1 MNGRSRLDRYQN
13 LRSGLSNDSMQNKD
27 MDKTLDSNYSNQA
40 NNDYLRFNG
49 GRTTTDYRNTKNDYD
64 AILKEHEDFLKSLDM
79 DFANNSFSND
89 NYQTN
94 NSRYN
99 QNGYSQTNP
108 QYPNNNGSFDGYNYQ
123 NNGYNP
129 NPYYTNPYQQPN
141 NQMNNGPYVNNNQ
154 FGYNPNGYQMQ
165 NNGYNMNY
173 GPNNQTPYQ
182 NGFNQ
187 PYNNYNNLYNNQPNP
202 NVQFNQSSIVAPL
215 DNNKQFDNSSFKQD
229 NSAETERQHEEV
241 KQEIIV
247 DEQPV
252 ENVVETQVEQIVE
265 TETKPQAQ
273 DINKQDKSTETERQ
287 QEEVK
292 QEIIEE
298 KQPIENVVET
308 QTEQIV
314 ETEAKSQ
321 SQDIDK
327 QDNSTETERQHEEV
341 KQEITVDEQPVENVV
356 ETQIE
361 QTVETE
367 TKSQSQ
373 DVDNQEKSKVEEVV
387 SKPVFQMPKMKTR
400 PVESSIVTEK
410 PILPSLKPN
419 STKSTEIPSISIVYG
434 PSYGENFN
442 PYKATTLVK
451 MEETK
456 PDLNQ
461 QDNVV
466 VIADP
471 KTNIETTDI
480 VENVDDLQT
489 EDLNVLQP
497 VKEETDVLT
506 ESNNTLE
513 ELDMPV
519 ENLDSYND
527 ISTETIEDNS
537 LETSVNDE
545 VIDVIDEPIDSNV
558 IDLDQLSM
566 QDNSFMLPPEEE
578 QHFEETFV
586 EQPVIS
592 QEEVSDL
599 SDNCELKD
607 DVDQQEET
615 TSINNSENQ
624 IELKQEF
631 QIIEE
636 PSFELV
642 EDETF
647 DTVTENEITDVGD
660 VIDET
665 IIEAIDDTV
674 SENELTNVDDDI
686 DETSIEVIDDTV
698 TENELT
704 DVGNDIN
711 ETSIEVI
718 DDTVTEN
725 EITNVGNDID
735 ETSIEVIDDTVTEN
749 ELTDVDD
756 DIDEITNEAIDD
768 TVTENEITNVGNDID
783 ETFIEEIDDSV
794 TSDDQLIVEQQESL
808 QQTES
813 DKIDDKLPNDEI
825 VSEPL
830 SVNEDVDHNKEDDDI
845 QSQISEIEKLVGEDT
860 ASIDYDNIFA
870 YIDNALDAVKAD
882 YDKKIEKIEAVQ
894 DEKLNADQI
903 SDILSSWN
911 LDNYQEEIRS
921 QIEKTVESVEENYRP
936 KNSVDSALYYA
947 NPADVEELNQKLEK
961 EKLLRQQ
968 VLEQTKQ
975 INLQVKEYEN
985 ELDSVNDNMSRTN
998 KILNFVLTLLI
1009 MTLFV
1014 ILFVIGFWFAQER
1027 GLL

>member
-89 NYQTN
+89 NYQNN

-99 QNGYSQTNP
+99 PNGYSQTNP

-202 NVQFNQSSIVAPL
+202 NVQFNQSSVVAPL

-241 KQEIIV
+241 KQEIV
-247 DEQPV
+247 EEKQPI
-252 ENVVETQVEQIVE
+252 ENVVETQAEQIVE

-273 DINKQDKSTETERQ
+273 DIDKQDKSTETERQ

-292 QEIIEE
+292 QEITFDE
-298 KQPIENVVET
+298 QPVENVVET

-314 ETEAKSQ
+314 ETETKSQ

-341 KQEITVDEQPVENVV
+341 KQEIIEEKQPVENVV
-356 ETQIE
+356 ETQTE
-361 QTVETE
+361 QIVETE

-451 MEETK
+451 KEETK

-466 VIADP
+466 VIAEP

-513 ELDMPV
+513 VLDIPV
-519 ENLDSYND
+519 ENLDSYSDN
-527 ISTETIEDNS
+527 STETIEDNS

-566 QDNSFMLPPEEE
+566 QDNSFMLPPEE
-578 QHFEETFV
+578 QNIEETFI

-592 QEEVSDL
+592 QEKEVSDL

-631 QIIEE
+631 QIVEE

-660 VIDET
+660 VIDEIT
-665 IIEAIDDTV
+665 NEAID
-674 SENELTNVDDDI
+674 N
-686 DETSIEVIDDTV
+686 TV
-698 TENELT
+698 TENEL
-704 DVGNDIN
+704 I
-711 ETSIEVI
+711 
-718 DDTVTEN
+718 
-725 EITNVGNDID
+725 NVGNDID

-749 ELTDVDD
+749 ELTD
-756 DIDEITNEAIDD
+756 
-768 TVTENEITNVGNDID
+768 VGNDID

-794 TSDDQLIVEQQESL
+794 TSDDQLIVEQQ
-808 QQTES
+808 TDS
-813 DKIDDKLPNDEI
+813 DKIDDKQLNDEI

>member
-89 NYQTN
+89 NYQNN

-99 QNGYSQTNP
+99 QNGYSPTNP

-202 NVQFNQSSIVAPL
+202 NVQFNQSSVVAPL

-229 NSAETERQHEEV
+229 NLAETERQHEEV

-247 DEQPV
+247 DKQPV
-252 ENVVETQVEQIVE
+252 ENVVETQTEQSVE
-265 TETKPQAQ
+265 TETKLQAQ
-273 DINKQDKSTETERQ
+273 DIDKQDNSTETEKQ
-287 QEEVK
+287 PEEVK

-341 KQEITVDEQPVENVV
+341 KQEITFDKQPVENVV

-361 QTVETE
+361 QIVETE
-367 TKSQSQ
+367 TKLQSQ

-400 PVESSIVTEK
+400 PAESSIVTEK

-466 VIADP
+466 VIAEP

-513 ELDMPV
+513 VLDIPV

-527 ISTETIEDNS
+527 NSTETIEDNS

-578 QHFEETFV
+578 QHFEETFN

-592 QEEVSDL
+592 QEEVVSDL

-607 DVDQQEET
+607 DVAQQEEAT
-615 TSINNSENQ
+615 GIKNSDNQ

-631 QIIEE
+631 QIAEE

-647 DTVTENEITDVGD
+647 DTVVENEITDVGD
-660 VIDET
+660 DIDET
-665 IIEAIDDTV
+665 IIEAIDDTAV
-674 SENELTNVDDDI
+674 ENKI
-686 DETSIEVIDDTV
+686 
-698 TENELT
+698 T
-704 DVGNDIN
+704 D
-711 ETSIEVI
+711 
-718 DDTVTEN
+718 
-725 EITNVGNDID
+725 VGNDID

-968 VLEQTKQ
+968 FLEQTKQ

>member
-1 MNGRSRLDRYQN
+1 
-13 LRSGLSNDSMQNKD
+13 
-27 MDKTLDSNYSNQA
+27 
-40 NNDYLRFNG
+40 
-49 GRTTTDYRNTKNDYD
+49 
-64 AILKEHEDFLKSLDM
+64 
-79 DFANNSFSND
+79 
-89 NYQTN
+89 
-94 NSRYN
+94 
-99 QNGYSQTNP
+99 
-108 QYPNNNGSFDGYNYQ
+108 
-123 NNGYNP
+123 
-129 NPYYTNPYQQPN
+129 
-141 NQMNNGPYVNNNQ
+141 
-154 FGYNPNGYQMQ
+154 
-165 NNGYNMNY
+165 
-173 GPNNQTPYQ
+173 
-182 NGFNQ
+182 
-187 PYNNYNNLYNNQPNP
+187 
-202 NVQFNQSSIVAPL
+202 
-215 DNNKQFDNSSFKQD
+215 
-229 NSAETERQHEEV
+229 
-241 KQEIIV
+241 
-247 DEQPV
+247 
-252 ENVVETQVEQIVE
+252 
-265 TETKPQAQ
+265 
-273 DINKQDKSTETERQ
+273 
-287 QEEVK
+287 
-292 QEIIEE
+292 
-298 KQPIENVVET
+298 
-308 QTEQIV
+308 
-314 ETEAKSQ
+314 
-321 SQDIDK
+321 
-327 QDNSTETERQHEEV
+327 
-341 KQEITVDEQPVENVV
+341 
-356 ETQIE
+356 
-361 QTVETE
+361 
-367 TKSQSQ
+367 
-373 DVDNQEKSKVEEVV
+373 
-387 SKPVFQMPKMKTR
+387 MPKMKTR

-419 STKSTEIPSISIVYG
+419 PTKSTEIPSISIVYG

-451 MEETK
+451 KEETK

-466 VIADP
+466 VIAEP

-497 VKEETDVLT
+497 VKEENDVLT

-513 ELDMPV
+513 VLDIPV

-527 ISTETIEDNS
+527 NSTETIEDNS

-545 VIDVIDEPIDSNV
+545 VVDVIDEPIDSNV

-566 QDNSFMLPPEEE
+566 QDNSFMLPPEE
-578 QHFEETFV
+578 QNIEETFI

-592 QEEVSDL
+592 QEKEVSDL

-631 QIIEE
+631 QIVEE

-647 DTVTENEITDVGD
+647 DTVAENEITDVCD
-660 VIDET
+660 V
-665 IIEAIDDTV
+665 
-674 SENELTNVDDDI
+674 
-686 DETSIEVIDDTV
+686 
-698 TENELT
+698 
-704 DVGNDIN
+704 
-711 ETSIEVI
+711 
-718 DDTVTEN
+718 
-725 EITNVGNDID
+725 
-735 ETSIEVIDDTVTEN
+735 
-749 ELTDVDD
+749 
-756 DIDEITNEAIDD
+756 IDEITNEAIDN
-768 TVTENEITNVGNDID
+768 TVTENELTDVGNDID
-783 ETFIEEIDDSV
+783 ETFIEEIDDSA
-794 TSDDQLIVEQQESL
+794 TSNDQLIVEQQESL

-813 DKIDDKLPNDEI
+813 DKIDDKQSNDEI

-947 NPADVEELNQKLEK
+947 NPADVEELNQKIEK

>member
-89 NYQTN
+89 NYQNN

-99 QNGYSQTNP
+99 QNGYSPTNP

-229 NSAETERQHEEV
+229 NLAETERQHEEV

-247 DEQPV
+247 DKQPV

-292 QEIIEE
+292 QEIIVDKQPVENVVETQVEQIVETEAKPQAQDIDNQEKLTETERQQEEVKQEIIEE

-308 QTEQIV
+308 QVEQIV

-341 KQEITVDEQPVENVV
+341 KQEITFDKQPVENVV

-361 QTVETE
+361 QIVETE
-367 TKSQSQ
+367 TKLQSQ

-400 PVESSIVTEK
+400 PAESSIVTEK

-451 MEETK
+451 KEETK

-466 VIADP
+466 VIAEP

-497 VKEETDVLT
+497 VKEENDVLT

-513 ELDMPV
+513 VLDIPV

-527 ISTETIEDNS
+527 NSTETIEDNS

-545 VIDVIDEPIDSNV
+545 VVDVIDEPIDSNV

-566 QDNSFMLPPEEE
+566 QDNSFMLPPEE
-578 QHFEETFV
+578 QNIEETFI

-592 QEEVSDL
+592 QEKEVSDL

-631 QIIEE
+631 QIVEE

-647 DTVTENEITDVGD
+647 DTVAENEITDVCD
-660 VIDET
+660 V
-665 IIEAIDDTV
+665 
-674 SENELTNVDDDI
+674 
-686 DETSIEVIDDTV
+686 
-698 TENELT
+698 
-704 DVGNDIN
+704 
-711 ETSIEVI
+711 
-718 DDTVTEN
+718 
-725 EITNVGNDID
+725 
-735 ETSIEVIDDTVTEN
+735 
-749 ELTDVDD
+749 
-756 DIDEITNEAIDD
+756 IDEITNEAIDN
-768 TVTENEITNVGNDID
+768 TVTENELTDVGNDID
-783 ETFIEEIDDSV
+783 ETFIEEIDDSA
-794 TSDDQLIVEQQESL
+794 TSNDQLIVEQQESL

-813 DKIDDKLPNDEI
+813 DKIDDKQSNDEI

-947 NPADVEELNQKLEK
+947 NPADVEELNQKIEK

>member
-89 NYQTN
+89 NYQNN

-99 QNGYSQTNP
+99 PNGYSPTNP

-241 KQEIIV
+241 KQEII
-247 DEQPV
+247 
-252 ENVVETQVEQIVE
+252 
-265 TETKPQAQ
+265 
-273 DINKQDKSTETERQ
+273 
-287 QEEVK
+287 
-292 QEIIEE
+292 EE

-308 QTEQIV
+308 QAEQI
-314 ETEAKSQ
+314 
-321 SQDIDK
+321 
-327 QDNSTETERQHEEV
+327 
-341 KQEITVDEQPVENVV
+341 
-356 ETQIE
+356 
-361 QTVETE
+361 VETE

-466 VIADP
+466 VIAEP

-566 QDNSFMLPPEEE
+566 QDNSFMLPPEE
-578 QHFEETFV
+578 QNFEETFI

-592 QEEVSDL
+592 QEEEVSDL

-615 TSINNSENQ
+615 TSINNSDNQ

-631 QIIEE
+631 QIVEE

-647 DTVTENEITDVGD
+647 
-660 VIDET
+660 
-665 IIEAIDDTV
+665 
-674 SENELTNVDDDI
+674 
-686 DETSIEVIDDTV
+686 
-698 TENELT
+698 
-704 DVGNDIN
+704 
-711 ETSIEVI
+711 
-718 DDTVTEN
+718 DTVTEN

-749 ELTDVDD
+749 ELTDV
-756 DIDEITNEAIDD
+756 
-768 TVTENEITNVGNDID
+768 GNDID

-794 TSDDQLIVEQQESL
+794 TSDDQLIVEH
-808 QQTES
+808 QTES
-813 DKIDDKLPNDEI
+813 DKIDDKQSNDEI

>member
-89 NYQTN
+89 NYQNN

-99 QNGYSQTNP
+99 QNGYSPTNP

-229 NSAETERQHEEV
+229 NLAETERQHEEV

-247 DEQPV
+247 DKQPV

-292 QEIIEE
+292 QEIIVDKQPVENVVETQVEQIVETEAKPQAQDIDNQEKLTETERQQEEVKQEIIEE

-308 QTEQIV
+308 QVEQIV

-341 KQEITVDEQPVENVV
+341 KQEITFDKQPVENVV

-361 QTVETE
+361 QIVETE
-367 TKSQSQ
+367 TKLQSQ

-419 STKSTEIPSISIVYG
+419 PTKSTEIPSISIVYG

-451 MEETK
+451 KEETK

-466 VIADP
+466 VIAEP

-497 VKEETDVLT
+497 VKEENDVLT

-513 ELDMPV
+513 VLDIPV

-527 ISTETIEDNS
+527 NSTETIEDNS

-545 VIDVIDEPIDSNV
+545 VVDVIDEPIDSNV

-566 QDNSFMLPPEEE
+566 QDNSFMLPPEE
-578 QHFEETFV
+578 QNIEETFI

-592 QEEVSDL
+592 QEKEVSDL

-631 QIIEE
+631 QIVEE

-647 DTVTENEITDVGD
+647 DTVAENEITDVCD
-660 VIDET
+660 V
-665 IIEAIDDTV
+665 
-674 SENELTNVDDDI
+674 
-686 DETSIEVIDDTV
+686 
-698 TENELT
+698 
-704 DVGNDIN
+704 
-711 ETSIEVI
+711 
-718 DDTVTEN
+718 
-725 EITNVGNDID
+725 
-735 ETSIEVIDDTVTEN
+735 
-749 ELTDVDD
+749 
-756 DIDEITNEAIDD
+756 IDEITNEAIDN
-768 TVTENEITNVGNDID
+768 TVTENELTDVGNDID
-783 ETFIEEIDDSV
+783 ETFIEEIDDSA
-794 TSDDQLIVEQQESL
+794 TSNDQLIVEQQESL

-813 DKIDDKLPNDEI
+813 DKIDDKQSNDEI

>member
-1 MNGRSRLDRYQN
+1 
-13 LRSGLSNDSMQNKD
+13 
-27 MDKTLDSNYSNQA
+27 
-40 NNDYLRFNG
+40 
-49 GRTTTDYRNTKNDYD
+49 
-64 AILKEHEDFLKSLDM
+64 
-79 DFANNSFSND
+79 
-89 NYQTN
+89 
-94 NSRYN
+94 
-99 QNGYSQTNP
+99 
-108 QYPNNNGSFDGYNYQ
+108 
-123 NNGYNP
+123 
-129 NPYYTNPYQQPN
+129 
-141 NQMNNGPYVNNNQ
+141 
-154 FGYNPNGYQMQ
+154 
-165 NNGYNMNY
+165 
-173 GPNNQTPYQ
+173 
-182 NGFNQ
+182 
-187 PYNNYNNLYNNQPNP
+187 
-202 NVQFNQSSIVAPL
+202 
-215 DNNKQFDNSSFKQD
+215 
-229 NSAETERQHEEV
+229 
-241 KQEIIV
+241 
-247 DEQPV
+247 
-252 ENVVETQVEQIVE
+252 
-265 TETKPQAQ
+265 
-273 DINKQDKSTETERQ
+273 
-287 QEEVK
+287 
-292 QEIIEE
+292 
-298 KQPIENVVET
+298 
-308 QTEQIV
+308 
-314 ETEAKSQ
+314 
-321 SQDIDK
+321 
-327 QDNSTETERQHEEV
+327 
-341 KQEITVDEQPVENVV
+341 
-356 ETQIE
+356 
-361 QTVETE
+361 
-367 TKSQSQ
+367 
-373 DVDNQEKSKVEEVV
+373 
-387 SKPVFQMPKMKTR
+387 MPKMKTR

-419 STKSTEIPSISIVYG
+419 PTKSTEIPSISIVYG

-466 VIADP
+466 VIAEP

-480 VENVDDLQT
+480 VENVDDLPT

-513 ELDMPV
+513 VLDVPV

-578 QHFEETFV
+578 QHFEETFN

-592 QEEVSDL
+592 QEEVVSDL

-607 DVDQQEET
+607 DVAQQEEAT
-615 TSINNSENQ
+615 GIKNSDNQ

-631 QIIEE
+631 QIAEE

-647 DTVTENEITDVGD
+647 DTVVENEITD
-660 VIDET
+660 
-665 IIEAIDDTV
+665 
-674 SENELTNVDDDI
+674 VDDDI

-947 NPADVEELNQKLEK
+947 NPADVEELNQKIEK

-975 INLQVKEYEN
+975 TMIRKSKKLKQCRMKN
-985 ELDSVNDNMSRTN
+985 
-998 KILNFVLTLLI
+998 
-1009 MTLFV
+1009 
-1014 ILFVIGFWFAQER
+1014 
-1027 GLL
+1027 

>member
-89 NYQTN
+89 NYQNN

-99 QNGYSQTNP
+99 QNGYSPTNP

-202 NVQFNQSSIVAPL
+202 NVQFNQSSVVAPL

-229 NSAETERQHEEV
+229 NLAETERQHEEV

-247 DEQPV
+247 DKQPV

-265 TETKPQAQ
+265 TEAKPQAQ
-273 DINKQDKSTETERQ
+273 DIDNQEKLTETERQ

-341 KQEITVDEQPVENVV
+341 KQEITFDKQPVENVV

-361 QTVETE
+361 QIVETE
-367 TKSQSQ
+367 TKLQSQ

-400 PVESSIVTEK
+400 PAESSIVTEK

-419 STKSTEIPSISIVYG
+419 PTKSTEIPSISIVYG

-451 MEETK
+451 KEETK

-466 VIADP
+466 VIAEP

-497 VKEETDVLT
+497 VKEENDVLT

-513 ELDMPV
+513 VLDIPV

-527 ISTETIEDNS
+527 NSTETIEDNS

-545 VIDVIDEPIDSNV
+545 VVDVIDEPIDSNV

-566 QDNSFMLPPEEE
+566 QDNSFMLPPEE
-578 QHFEETFV
+578 QNIEETFI

-592 QEEVSDL
+592 QEKEVSDL

-631 QIIEE
+631 QIVEE

-647 DTVTENEITDVGD
+647 DTVAENEITDVCD
-660 VIDET
+660 V
-665 IIEAIDDTV
+665 
-674 SENELTNVDDDI
+674 
-686 DETSIEVIDDTV
+686 
-698 TENELT
+698 
-704 DVGNDIN
+704 
-711 ETSIEVI
+711 
-718 DDTVTEN
+718 
-725 EITNVGNDID
+725 
-735 ETSIEVIDDTVTEN
+735 
-749 ELTDVDD
+749 
-756 DIDEITNEAIDD
+756 IDEITNEAIDN
-768 TVTENEITNVGNDID
+768 TVTENELTDVGNDID
-783 ETFIEEIDDSV
+783 ETFIEEIDDSA
-794 TSDDQLIVEQQESL
+794 TSNDQLIVEQQESL

-813 DKIDDKLPNDEI
+813 DKIDDKQSNDEI

-830 SVNEDVDHNKEDDDI
+830 SVNEDVDHKQEDDDI

-947 NPADVEELNQKLEK
+947 NPADVEELNQKIEK

>member
-27 MDKTLDSNYSNQA
+27 MDKTLDSNYNNQA

-49 GRTTTDYRNTKNDYD
+49 GRTAADYRNTKNDYD

-89 NYQTN
+89 NYQNN

-99 QNGYSQTNP
+99 QNGYSPTNP

-202 NVQFNQSSIVAPL
+202 NVQFNQSSVVAPL

-229 NSAETERQHEEV
+229 NLAETERQHEEV

-247 DEQPV
+247 DKQPV
-252 ENVVETQVEQIVE
+252 ENVVETQV
-265 TETKPQAQ
+265 
-273 DINKQDKSTETERQ
+273 
-287 QEEVK
+287 
-292 QEIIEE
+292 
-298 KQPIENVVET
+298 
-308 QTEQIV
+308 EQIV

-341 KQEITVDEQPVENVV
+341 KQEITFDKQPVENVV

-361 QTVETE
+361 QIVETE
-367 TKSQSQ
+367 TKLQSQ

-419 STKSTEIPSISIVYG
+419 PTKSTEIPSISIVYG

-451 MEETK
+451 KEETK

-466 VIADP
+466 VIAEP

-497 VKEETDVLT
+497 VKEENDVLT

-513 ELDMPV
+513 VLDIPV

-527 ISTETIEDNS
+527 NSTETIEDNS

-545 VIDVIDEPIDSNV
+545 VVDVIDEPIDSNV

-566 QDNSFMLPPEEE
+566 QDNSFMLPPEE
-578 QHFEETFV
+578 QNIEETFI

-592 QEEVSDL
+592 QEKEVSDL

-631 QIIEE
+631 QIVEE

-647 DTVTENEITDVGD
+647 DTVAENEITDVCD
-660 VIDET
+660 VIDEIT
-665 IIEAIDDTV
+665 NEAID
-674 SENELTNVDDDI
+674 N
-686 DETSIEVIDDTV
+686 TV

-704 DVGNDIN
+704 DVDDDIG
-711 ETSIEVI
+711 ETSIEAI
-718 DDTVTEN
+718 DNTVTEN

-749 ELTDVDD
+749 ELTDV
-756 DIDEITNEAIDD
+756 
-768 TVTENEITNVGNDID
+768 GNDID
-783 ETFIEEIDDSV
+783 ETFIEEIDDSA
-794 TSDDQLIVEQQESL
+794 TSNDQLIVEQQESL

-813 DKIDDKLPNDEI
+813 DKIDDKQSNDEI

-947 NPADVEELNQKLEK
+947 NPADVEELNQKIEK

-1014 ILFVIGFWFAQER
+1014 ILFVIGFWFAQEI

>member
-1 MNGRSRLDRYQN
+1 
-13 LRSGLSNDSMQNKD
+13 
-27 MDKTLDSNYSNQA
+27 
-40 NNDYLRFNG
+40 
-49 GRTTTDYRNTKNDYD
+49 
-64 AILKEHEDFLKSLDM
+64 
-79 DFANNSFSND
+79 
-89 NYQTN
+89 
-94 NSRYN
+94 
-99 QNGYSQTNP
+99 
-108 QYPNNNGSFDGYNYQ
+108 
-123 NNGYNP
+123 
-129 NPYYTNPYQQPN
+129 
-141 NQMNNGPYVNNNQ
+141 
-154 FGYNPNGYQMQ
+154 
-165 NNGYNMNY
+165 
-173 GPNNQTPYQ
+173 
-182 NGFNQ
+182 
-187 PYNNYNNLYNNQPNP
+187 
-202 NVQFNQSSIVAPL
+202 
-215 DNNKQFDNSSFKQD
+215 
-229 NSAETERQHEEV
+229 
-241 KQEIIV
+241 
-247 DEQPV
+247 
-252 ENVVETQVEQIVE
+252 
-265 TETKPQAQ
+265 
-273 DINKQDKSTETERQ
+273 
-287 QEEVK
+287 
-292 QEIIEE
+292 
-298 KQPIENVVET
+298 
-308 QTEQIV
+308 
-314 ETEAKSQ
+314 
-321 SQDIDK
+321 
-327 QDNSTETERQHEEV
+327 
-341 KQEITVDEQPVENVV
+341 
-356 ETQIE
+356 
-361 QTVETE
+361 
-367 TKSQSQ
+367 
-373 DVDNQEKSKVEEVV
+373 
-387 SKPVFQMPKMKTR
+387 MPKMKTR
-400 PVESSIVTEK
+400 PAESSIVTEK

-419 STKSTEIPSISIVYG
+419 PTKSTEIPSISIVYG

-451 MEETK
+451 KEETK

-466 VIADP
+466 VIAEP

-480 VENVDDLQT
+480 VENVDDLPT

-513 ELDMPV
+513 VLDIPV

-527 ISTETIEDNS
+527 NSTETIEDNS

-545 VIDVIDEPIDSNV
+545 VVDVIDEPIDSNV

-566 QDNSFMLPPEEE
+566 QDNSFMLPPEE
-578 QHFEETFV
+578 QNIEETFI

-592 QEEVSDL
+592 QEKEVSDL

-631 QIIEE
+631 QIVEE

-647 DTVTENEITDVGD
+647 DTVAENEITDVCD
-660 VIDET
+660 VIDEIT
-665 IIEAIDDTV
+665 NEAID
-674 SENELTNVDDDI
+674 N
-686 DETSIEVIDDTV
+686 TV

-704 DVGNDIN
+704 DVDDDIG
-711 ETSIEVI
+711 ETSIEAI
-718 DDTVTEN
+718 DNTVTEN

-749 ELTDVDD
+749 ELTDV
-756 DIDEITNEAIDD
+756 
-768 TVTENEITNVGNDID
+768 GNDID
-783 ETFIEEIDDSV
+783 ETFIEEIDDSA
-794 TSDDQLIVEQQESL
+794 TSNDQLIVEQQESL

-813 DKIDDKLPNDEI
+813 DKIDDKQSNDEI

-947 NPADVEELNQKLEK
+947 NPADVEELNQKIEK

>member
-89 NYQTN
+89 NYQNN

-99 QNGYSQTNP
+99 QNGYSPTNP

-202 NVQFNQSSIVAPL
+202 NVQFNQSSVVAPL

-241 KQEIIV
+241 KQEIV
-247 DEQPV
+247 
-252 ENVVETQVEQIVE
+252 
-265 TETKPQAQ
+265 
-273 DINKQDKSTETERQ
+273 
-287 QEEVK
+287 
-292 QEIIEE
+292 EE

-308 QTEQIV
+308 QAEQIV
-314 ETEAKSQ
+314 ETETKPQA
-321 SQDIDK
+321 QDIDK

-341 KQEITVDEQPVENVV
+341 KQEIIEEKQPVENVV
-356 ETQIE
+356 ETQTE
-361 QTVETE
+361 QIAETE

-451 MEETK
+451 KEETK

-466 VIADP
+466 VIAEP
-471 KTNIETTDI
+471 KTNIETTDN

-513 ELDMPV
+513 VLDIPV

-527 ISTETIEDNS
+527 NSTETIEDNS

-566 QDNSFMLPPEEE
+566 QDNSFMLPPEE
-578 QHFEETFV
+578 QNIEETFI

-592 QEEVSDL
+592 QEKEVSDL

-631 QIIEE
+631 QIVEE

-704 DVGNDIN
+704 DVGNDI
-711 ETSIEVI
+711 
-718 DDTVTEN
+718 
-725 EITNVGNDID
+725 
-735 ETSIEVIDDTVTEN
+735 
-749 ELTDVDD
+749 
-756 DIDEITNEAIDD
+756 
-768 TVTENEITNVGNDID
+768 D

-813 DKIDDKLPNDEI
+813 DKIDDKQINDEI

>member
-89 NYQTN
+89 NYQNN

-99 QNGYSQTNP
+99 QNGYNQTNP

-202 NVQFNQSSIVAPL
+202 NVQFNQSSVVAPL

-247 DEQPV
+247 DKQPV
-252 ENVVETQVEQIVE
+252 EKVVETQVEQIVE
-265 TETKPQAQ
+265 TETKSQAQ
-273 DINKQDKSTETERQ
+273 DINKQD
-287 QEEVK
+287 
-292 QEIIEE
+292 
-298 KQPIENVVET
+298 
-308 QTEQIV
+308 
-314 ETEAKSQ
+314 
-321 SQDIDK
+321 
-327 QDNSTETERQHEEV
+327 NSTETEKQHEEV
-341 KQEITVDEQPVENVV
+341 KQEVIEDKQPVENVV
-356 ETQIE
+356 ETQAE
-361 QTVETE
+361 QIVETE
-367 TKSQSQ
+367 TKLQSQ

-387 SKPVFQMPKMKTR
+387 NKPVFQMPKMKTR

-451 MEETK
+451 KEETK

-466 VIADP
+466 VIAEP

-513 ELDMPV
+513 VLDLPV

-527 ISTETIEDNS
+527 NSTETIEDNS

-545 VIDVIDEPIDSNV
+545 VSDVIDEPIDSNV

-566 QDNSFMLPPEEE
+566 QDNSFMLPPEE

-592 QEEVSDL
+592 QEKEVSDL

-631 QIIEE
+631 QIVEE

-647 DTVTENEITDVGD
+647 DTVAENEITDVGD

-665 IIEAIDDTV
+665 SNEAIDNTIT
-674 SENELTNVDDDI
+674 ENELTNVDDDI

-698 TENELT
+698 TENEIT
-704 DVGNDIN
+704 DVGDDID
-711 ETSIEVI
+711 ETFVEEV
-718 DDTVTEN
+718 DDTVTES

-749 ELTDVDD
+749 ELTDV
-756 DIDEITNEAIDD
+756 
-768 TVTENEITNVGNDID
+768 GNDID

-794 TSDDQLIVEQQESL
+794 SSDDQLIVEQQESL

-813 DKIDDKLPNDEI
+813 DKIDDKQLNDEI

>member
-89 NYQTN
+89 NYQNN

-99 QNGYSQTNP
+99 QNGYNQTNP

-229 NSAETERQHEEV
+229 NSAENERQHEEV
-241 KQEIIV
+241 KQEITF

-252 ENVVETQVEQIVE
+252 
-265 TETKPQAQ
+265 
-273 DINKQDKSTETERQ
+273 
-287 QEEVK
+287 
-292 QEIIEE
+292 
-298 KQPIENVVET
+298 ENVVET

-314 ETEAKSQ
+314 ETETKSQ

-341 KQEITVDEQPVENVV
+341 KQEIIEEKQPVENVV
-356 ETQIE
+356 ETQTE
-361 QTVETE
+361 QIVETE

-451 MEETK
+451 KEETK

-466 VIADP
+466 VIAEP

-513 ELDMPV
+513 VLDIPV
-519 ENLDSYND
+519 ENLDSYSDN
-527 ISTETIEDNS
+527 STETIEDNS

-566 QDNSFMLPPEEE
+566 QDNSFMLPPEE
-578 QHFEETFV
+578 QNIEETFI

-592 QEEVSDL
+592 QEKEVSDL

-631 QIIEE
+631 QIVEE

-647 DTVTENEITDVGD
+647 DTVTENEITDIGD
-660 VIDET
+660 VIDEIT
-665 IIEAIDDTV
+665 NEA
-674 SENELTNVDDDI
+674 
-686 DETSIEVIDDTV
+686 IDDTV

-704 DVGNDIN
+704 D
-711 ETSIEVI
+711 
-718 DDTVTEN
+718 
-725 EITNVGNDID
+725 VGNDID

-749 ELTDVDD
+749 ELTD
-756 DIDEITNEAIDD
+756 
-768 TVTENEITNVGNDID
+768 VGNDID

-794 TSDDQLIVEQQESL
+794 TSDDQLIVEQQ
-808 QQTES
+808 TDS
-813 DKIDDKLPNDEI
+813 DKIDDKQLNDEI

>member
-27 MDKTLDSNYSNQA
+27 MDKTLDSNYNNQA

-49 GRTTTDYRNTKNDYD
+49 GRTAADYRNTKNDYD

-89 NYQTN
+89 NYQNN

-99 QNGYSQTNP
+99 QNGYSPTNP

-202 NVQFNQSSIVAPL
+202 NVQFNQSSVVAPL

-229 NSAETERQHEEV
+229 NLAETERQHEEV

-247 DEQPV
+247 DKQPV
-252 ENVVETQVEQIVE
+252 ENVVETQV
-265 TETKPQAQ
+265 
-273 DINKQDKSTETERQ
+273 
-287 QEEVK
+287 
-292 QEIIEE
+292 
-298 KQPIENVVET
+298 
-308 QTEQIV
+308 EQIV

-341 KQEITVDEQPVENVV
+341 KQEITFDKQPVENVV

-361 QTVETE
+361 QIVETE
-367 TKSQSQ
+367 TKLQSQ

-419 STKSTEIPSISIVYG
+419 PTKSTEIPSISIVYG

-451 MEETK
+451 KEETK

-466 VIADP
+466 VIAEP

-497 VKEETDVLT
+497 VKEENDVLT

-513 ELDMPV
+513 VLDIPV

-527 ISTETIEDNS
+527 NSTETIEDNS

-545 VIDVIDEPIDSNV
+545 VVDVIDEPIDSNV

-566 QDNSFMLPPEEE
+566 QDNSFMLPPEE
-578 QHFEETFV
+578 QNIEETFI

-592 QEEVSDL
+592 QEKEVSDL

-631 QIIEE
+631 QIVEE

-647 DTVTENEITDVGD
+647 DTVAENEITDVCD
-660 VIDET
+660 VIDEIT
-665 IIEAIDDTV
+665 NEAID
-674 SENELTNVDDDI
+674 N
-686 DETSIEVIDDTV
+686 TV

-704 DVGNDIN
+704 DVDDDIG
-711 ETSIEVI
+711 ETSIEAI
-718 DDTVTEN
+718 DNTVTEN

-749 ELTDVDD
+749 ELTDV
-756 DIDEITNEAIDD
+756 
-768 TVTENEITNVGNDID
+768 GNDID
-783 ETFIEEIDDSV
+783 ETFIEEIDDSA
-794 TSDDQLIVEQQESL
+794 TSNDQLIVEQQESL

-813 DKIDDKLPNDEI
+813 DKIDDKQSNDEI

-947 NPADVEELNQKLEK
+947 NPADVEELNQKIEK

>member
-1 MNGRSRLDRYQN
+1 
-13 LRSGLSNDSMQNKD
+13 
-27 MDKTLDSNYSNQA
+27 
-40 NNDYLRFNG
+40 
-49 GRTTTDYRNTKNDYD
+49 
-64 AILKEHEDFLKSLDM
+64 
-79 DFANNSFSND
+79 
-89 NYQTN
+89 
-94 NSRYN
+94 
-99 QNGYSQTNP
+99 
-108 QYPNNNGSFDGYNYQ
+108 
-123 NNGYNP
+123 
-129 NPYYTNPYQQPN
+129 
-141 NQMNNGPYVNNNQ
+141 
-154 FGYNPNGYQMQ
+154 
-165 NNGYNMNY
+165 
-173 GPNNQTPYQ
+173 
-182 NGFNQ
+182 
-187 PYNNYNNLYNNQPNP
+187 
-202 NVQFNQSSIVAPL
+202 
-215 DNNKQFDNSSFKQD
+215 
-229 NSAETERQHEEV
+229 
-241 KQEIIV
+241 
-247 DEQPV
+247 
-252 ENVVETQVEQIVE
+252 
-265 TETKPQAQ
+265 
-273 DINKQDKSTETERQ
+273 
-287 QEEVK
+287 
-292 QEIIEE
+292 
-298 KQPIENVVET
+298 
-308 QTEQIV
+308 
-314 ETEAKSQ
+314 
-321 SQDIDK
+321 
-327 QDNSTETERQHEEV
+327 
-341 KQEITVDEQPVENVV
+341 
-356 ETQIE
+356 
-361 QTVETE
+361 
-367 TKSQSQ
+367 
-373 DVDNQEKSKVEEVV
+373 
-387 SKPVFQMPKMKTR
+387 MPKMKTR

-419 STKSTEIPSISIVYG
+419 PTKSTEIPSISIVYG

-451 MEETK
+451 KEETK

-466 VIADP
+466 VIAEP

-513 ELDMPV
+513 VLDVPV

-566 QDNSFMLPPEEE
+566 QDNSFMLPPEE
-578 QHFEETFV
+578 QNIEETFI

-592 QEEVSDL
+592 QEKEVSDL

-631 QIIEE
+631 QIVEE

-647 DTVTENEITDVGD
+647 DTVAENEITDVCD
-660 VIDET
+660 VIDEIT
-665 IIEAIDDTV
+665 NEAID
-674 SENELTNVDDDI
+674 N
-686 DETSIEVIDDTV
+686 TV

-704 DVGNDIN
+704 DVDDDIG
-711 ETSIEVI
+711 ETSIEAI
-718 DDTVTEN
+718 DNTVTEN

-813 DKIDDKLPNDEI
+813 DKIDDKQSNDEI

-947 NPADVEELNQKLEK
+947 NPADVEELNQKIEK

>member
-89 NYQTN
+89 NYQNN

-99 QNGYSQTNP
+99 QNGYSPTNP

-202 NVQFNQSSIVAPL
+202 NVQFNQSSVVAPL

-229 NSAETERQHEEV
+229 NLAETERQHEEV

-247 DEQPV
+247 DKQPV
-252 ENVVETQVEQIVE
+252 ENVVETQVEQIAE

-273 DINKQDKSTETERQ
+273 DIDKQVNSTETEKQ
-287 QEEVK
+287 PEEVK

-341 KQEITVDEQPVENVV
+341 KQEITFDKQPVENVV

-361 QTVETE
+361 QIVETE
-367 TKSQSQ
+367 TKLQSQ

-400 PVESSIVTEK
+400 PAESSIVTEK

-419 STKSTEIPSISIVYG
+419 PTKSTEIPSISIVYG

-451 MEETK
+451 KEETK

-466 VIADP
+466 VIAEP

-497 VKEETDVLT
+497 VKEENDVLT

-513 ELDMPV
+513 VLDIPV

-527 ISTETIEDNS
+527 NSTETIEDNS

-545 VIDVIDEPIDSNV
+545 VVDVIDEPIDSNV

-566 QDNSFMLPPEEE
+566 QDNSFMLPPEE
-578 QHFEETFV
+578 QNIEETFI

-592 QEEVSDL
+592 QEKEVSDL

-631 QIIEE
+631 QIVEE

-647 DTVTENEITDVGD
+647 DTVAENEITDVCD
-660 VIDET
+660 V
-665 IIEAIDDTV
+665 
-674 SENELTNVDDDI
+674 
-686 DETSIEVIDDTV
+686 
-698 TENELT
+698 
-704 DVGNDIN
+704 
-711 ETSIEVI
+711 
-718 DDTVTEN
+718 
-725 EITNVGNDID
+725 
-735 ETSIEVIDDTVTEN
+735 
-749 ELTDVDD
+749 
-756 DIDEITNEAIDD
+756 IDEITNEAIDD

>member
-89 NYQTN
+89 NYQNN

-229 NSAETERQHEEV
+229 NSIETERQHEEV

-252 ENVVETQVEQIVE
+252 ENVVETQVEQI
-265 TETKPQAQ
+265 
-273 DINKQDKSTETERQ
+273 
-287 QEEVK
+287 
-292 QEIIEE
+292 
-298 KQPIENVVET
+298 
-308 QTEQIV
+308 
-314 ETEAKSQ
+314 
-321 SQDIDK
+321 
-327 QDNSTETERQHEEV
+327 
-341 KQEITVDEQPVENVV
+341 
-356 ETQIE
+356 
-361 QTVETE
+361 VETE

-400 PVESSIVTEK
+400 PVESSVVTEK

-461 QDNVV
+461 HDNFV
-466 VIADP
+466 VIAEP

-513 ELDMPV
+513 VLDIPV

-527 ISTETIEDNS
+527 NSTETIEDNS

-566 QDNSFMLPPEEE
+566 QDNSCMLPPEE
-578 QHFEETFV
+578 QNIEETFNV
-586 EQPVIS
+586 QPVIS

-615 TSINNSENQ
+615 TSINNSDNQ

-631 QIIEE
+631 QIVEE

-660 VIDET
+660 
-665 IIEAIDDTV
+665 
-674 SENELTNVDDDI
+674 DI
-686 DETSIEVIDDTV
+686 DETFVEEVDDTV
-698 TENELT
+698 TE
-704 DVGNDIN
+704 
-711 ETSIEVI
+711 S
-718 DDTVTEN
+718 

-749 ELTDVDD
+749 ELTDV
-756 DIDEITNEAIDD
+756 
-768 TVTENEITNVGNDID
+768 GNDID

-794 TSDDQLIVEQQESL
+794 SSDDQLIVEQQESL

-813 DKIDDKLPNDEI
+813 DKIDDKQSNDEI

-830 SVNEDVDHNKEDDDI
+830 SVNEDVDHKQEDDDI

-911 LDNYQEEIRS
+911 LDNYQEEIRN

>member
-89 NYQTN
+89 NYQNN

-99 QNGYSQTNP
+99 QNSYSPTNP

-265 TETKPQAQ
+265 TEAKSQSQDIDNQEKSTEPERQQQKVKQEIIVDKQPVENVVETQTEQSVETETKLQAQ
-273 DINKQDKSTETERQ
+273 DIDKQDNSTETEKQ
-287 QEEVK
+287 PEEVK

-341 KQEITVDEQPVENVV
+341 KQEITFDKQPVENVV

-361 QTVETE
+361 QIVETE
-367 TKSQSQ
+367 TKLQSQ

-466 VIADP
+466 VIAEP

-480 VENVDDLQT
+480 VENVDDLPT

-513 ELDMPV
+513 VLDVPV

-578 QHFEETFV
+578 QHFEETFN

-592 QEEVSDL
+592 QEEVVSDL

-607 DVDQQEET
+607 DVAQQEEAT
-615 TSINNSENQ
+615 GIKNSDNQ

-631 QIIEE
+631 QIAEE

-647 DTVTENEITDVGD
+647 DTVVENEITDV
-660 VIDET
+660 
-665 IIEAIDDTV
+665 DD
-674 SENELTNVDDDI
+674 
-686 DETSIEVIDDTV
+686 
-698 TENELT
+698 
-704 DVGNDIN
+704 
-711 ETSIEVI
+711 
-718 DDTVTEN
+718 
-725 EITNVGNDID
+725 DID

-947 NPADVEELNQKLEK
+947 NPADVEELNQKIEK

>member
-89 NYQTN
+89 NYQNN

-99 QNGYSQTNP
+99 QNGYNQTNP

-202 NVQFNQSSIVAPL
+202 NVQFNQSSIVTPL

-229 NSAETERQHEEV
+229 NSAETEKQHEEV

-247 DEQPV
+247 DKQPV
-252 ENVVETQVEQIVE
+252 ENVVETQAEQIVE
-265 TETKPQAQ
+265 TET
-273 DINKQDKSTETERQ
+273 
-287 QEEVK
+287 
-292 QEIIEE
+292 
-298 KQPIENVVET
+298 
-308 QTEQIV
+308 
-314 ETEAKSQ
+314 KSQ

-327 QDNSTETERQHEEV
+327 QDNSTETEKQQEEV
-341 KQEITVDEQPVENVV
+341 KQEITFDKQPVENVV

-367 TKSQSQ
+367 TKLQSQ

-387 SKPVFQMPKMKTR
+387 NKPVFQMPKMKTR

-451 MEETK
+451 KEETK

-466 VIADP
+466 VIAEP

-513 ELDMPV
+513 VLDIPV

-527 ISTETIEDNS
+527 NSTETIEDNS

-566 QDNSFMLPPEEE
+566 QDNSFMLPPEE

-592 QEEVSDL
+592 QEKEVSDL
-599 SDNCELKD
+599 SDTGELKESVDQID
-607 DVDQQEET
+607 DVEQQEET

-631 QIIEE
+631 QIVEE

-665 IIEAIDDTV
+665 SNEA
-674 SENELTNVDDDI
+674 
-686 DETSIEVIDDTV
+686 IDDTV

-704 DVGNDIN
+704 DVGNDI
-711 ETSIEVI
+711 
-718 DDTVTEN
+718 
-725 EITNVGNDID
+725 D
-735 ETSIEVIDDTVTEN
+735 ETSIEVIDDTAVEN
-749 ELTDVDD
+749 KITDVGD
-756 DIDEITNEAIDD
+756 
-768 TVTENEITNVGNDID
+768 DID

-794 TSDDQLIVEQQESL
+794 SSDDQLIVEQQESL

-813 DKIDDKLPNDEI
+813 DKIDDKQSNDEI
-825 VSEPL
+825 VSEPV

>member
-1 MNGRSRLDRYQN
+1 
-13 LRSGLSNDSMQNKD
+13 
-27 MDKTLDSNYSNQA
+27 
-40 NNDYLRFNG
+40 
-49 GRTTTDYRNTKNDYD
+49 
-64 AILKEHEDFLKSLDM
+64 
-79 DFANNSFSND
+79 
-89 NYQTN
+89 
-94 NSRYN
+94 
-99 QNGYSQTNP
+99 
-108 QYPNNNGSFDGYNYQ
+108 
-123 NNGYNP
+123 
-129 NPYYTNPYQQPN
+129 
-141 NQMNNGPYVNNNQ
+141 
-154 FGYNPNGYQMQ
+154 
-165 NNGYNMNY
+165 
-173 GPNNQTPYQ
+173 
-182 NGFNQ
+182 
-187 PYNNYNNLYNNQPNP
+187 
-202 NVQFNQSSIVAPL
+202 
-215 DNNKQFDNSSFKQD
+215 
-229 NSAETERQHEEV
+229 
-241 KQEIIV
+241 
-247 DEQPV
+247 
-252 ENVVETQVEQIVE
+252 
-265 TETKPQAQ
+265 
-273 DINKQDKSTETERQ
+273 
-287 QEEVK
+287 
-292 QEIIEE
+292 
-298 KQPIENVVET
+298 
-308 QTEQIV
+308 
-314 ETEAKSQ
+314 
-321 SQDIDK
+321 
-327 QDNSTETERQHEEV
+327 
-341 KQEITVDEQPVENVV
+341 
-356 ETQIE
+356 
-361 QTVETE
+361 
-367 TKSQSQ
+367 
-373 DVDNQEKSKVEEVV
+373 
-387 SKPVFQMPKMKTR
+387 
-400 PVESSIVTEK
+400 
-410 PILPSLKPN
+410 
-419 STKSTEIPSISIVYG
+419 
-434 PSYGENFN
+434 
-442 PYKATTLVK
+442 
-451 MEETK
+451 
-456 PDLNQ
+456 
-461 QDNVV
+461 DNVV
-466 VIADP
+466 VIAEP
-471 KTNIETTDI
+471 KTHIETTDI
-480 VENVDDLQT
+480 VENVDDLPT

-497 VKEETDVLT
+497 VKEDTDVLT

-513 ELDMPV
+513 VLDLPV
-519 ENLDSYND
+519 EDLDSYND
-527 ISTETIEDNS
+527 NSTEIIEDNS
-537 LETSVNDE
+537 LESSVNDE
-545 VIDVIDEPIDSNV
+545 VVDVIDEPIDSNV

-631 QIIEE
+631 QIVEE

-660 VIDET
+660 VIDEIT
-665 IIEAIDDTV
+665 NEAIDNTIT
-674 SENELTNVDDDI
+674 ENELTNVVDDI
-686 DETSIEVIDDTV
+686 DETFIEENDDTV

-704 DVGNDIN
+704 D
-711 ETSIEVI
+711 
-718 DDTVTEN
+718 
-725 EITNVGNDID
+725 VGNDID

-749 ELTDVDD
+749 ELTNVDD
-756 DIDEITNEAIDD
+756 DIDETFIEVIDD
-768 TVTENEITNVGNDID
+768 TVTENELTDVGNDID

-794 TSDDQLIVEQQESL
+794 TSNDQVIVEQQESL

-813 DKIDDKLPNDEI
+813 DKIDDKQSNDEI
-825 VSEPL
+825 VSEPV

>member
-89 NYQTN
+89 NYQNN

-99 QNGYSQTNP
+99 QNGYSPTNP

-229 NSAETERQHEEV
+229 NSTETERQHEEV
-241 KQEIIV
+241 KQEII
-247 DEQPV
+247 EEKQPV
-252 ENVVETQVEQIVE
+252 ENVVETQVAQTVE
-265 TETKPQAQ
+265 TEAKSQAQ
-273 DINKQDKSTETERQ
+273 DIDKQDKSTETEKQ

-292 QEIIEE
+292 QEI
-298 KQPIENVVET
+298 T
-308 QTEQIV
+308 F
-314 ETEAKSQ
+314 
-321 SQDIDK
+321 DK
-327 QDNSTETERQHEEV
+327 
-341 KQEITVDEQPVENVV
+341 QPVENVL

-387 SKPVFQMPKMKTR
+387 NKPVFQMPKMKTR

-466 VIADP
+466 VIAEP

-480 VENVDDLQT
+480 VENVDDLPT

-513 ELDMPV
+513 VLDIPV

-527 ISTETIEDNS
+527 NSTETIEDNS

-545 VIDVIDEPIDSNV
+545 VSDVIDEPIDSNV

-566 QDNSFMLPPEEE
+566 QDNSFMLPPEE
-578 QHFEETFV
+578 QNIEETFI

-592 QEEVSDL
+592 QEEEVSDL
-599 SDNCELKD
+599 SDNCELKN

-615 TSINNSENQ
+615 TSINNSDNQ
-624 IELKQEF
+624 TELKQEF
-631 QIIEE
+631 QIVEE

-660 VIDET
+660 VIDEIT
-665 IIEAIDDTV
+665 NEAIDDTV
-674 SENELTNVDDDI
+674 TENELTDVGNDI

-704 DVGNDIN
+704 DVGNDI
-711 ETSIEVI
+711 
-718 DDTVTEN
+718 
-725 EITNVGNDID
+725 
-735 ETSIEVIDDTVTEN
+735 
-749 ELTDVDD
+749 
-756 DIDEITNEAIDD
+756 
-768 TVTENEITNVGNDID
+768 D

-794 TSDDQLIVEQQESL
+794 TSDDQLIVEH
-808 QQTES
+808 QTES
-813 DKIDDKLPNDEI
+813 DKIDDKQSNDEI

>member
-89 NYQTN
+89 NYQNN

-99 QNGYSQTNP
+99 PNGYSQTNP

-229 NSAETERQHEEV
+229 NSTETEKQHEEV
-241 KQEIIV
+241 KQEIVEEKQPIENVVETQAEQIV
-247 DEQPV
+247 ETEAKSQAQDIDKQDNSTETEKQHEEVKQEIVEEKQPVENVVETQVAQTVETEAKSQSQDIDNQEKSTETERQYEEVKQEITFDKQPV

-265 TETKPQAQ
+265 TETKL
-273 DINKQDKSTETERQ
+273 
-287 QEEVK
+287 
-292 QEIIEE
+292 
-298 KQPIENVVET
+298 
-308 QTEQIV
+308 
-314 ETEAKSQ
+314 
-321 SQDIDK
+321 
-327 QDNSTETERQHEEV
+327 
-341 KQEITVDEQPVENVV
+341 
-356 ETQIE
+356 
-361 QTVETE
+361 
-367 TKSQSQ
+367 QSQ

-387 SKPVFQMPKMKTR
+387 NKPVFQMPKMKTR

-466 VIADP
+466 VIAEP

-480 VENVDDLQT
+480 VENVDDLPT

-513 ELDMPV
+513 VLDMPV

-566 QDNSFMLPPEEE
+566 QDNSFMLPPEE
-578 QHFEETFV
+578 QNFEETFI
-586 EQPVIS
+586 EQPIIS
-592 QEEVSDL
+592 QEKVVSDL

-607 DVDQQEET
+607 DVDQQEEA
-615 TSINNSENQ
+615 IGIKNSDNQ

-631 QIIEE
+631 QIVEE

-647 DTVTENEITDVGD
+647 DTVTENEITDV
-660 VIDET
+660 
-665 IIEAIDDTV
+665 
-674 SENELTNVDDDI
+674 DDDI
-686 DETSIEVIDDTV
+686 DETSNEAIDDTV
-698 TENELT
+698 TEKELT
-704 DVGNDIN
+704 DVGDDID
-711 ETSIEVI
+711 ETFIEEI
-718 DDTVTEN
+718 DDTAVEN
-725 EITNVGNDID
+725 KITDVGNDID

-749 ELTDVDD
+749 ELTD
-756 DIDEITNEAIDD
+756 
-768 TVTENEITNVGNDID
+768 VGNDID

-794 TSDDQLIVEQQESL
+794 TSDDQLIVEQQ
-808 QQTES
+808 TES
-813 DKIDDKLPNDEI
+813 DKIDDKQSNDEI

-830 SVNEDVDHNKEDDDI
+830 SVNEDVNHNKEDDDI

>member
-89 NYQTN
+89 NYQNN

-99 QNGYSQTNP
+99 QNGYSPTNP

-265 TETKPQAQ
+265 TEAKSQSQ
-273 DINKQDKSTETERQ
+273 DIDNQEKSTEPERQ
-287 QEEVK
+287 QQKVK
-292 QEIIEE
+292 QEIIVD
-298 KQPIENVVET
+298 KQPVENVVET
-308 QTEQIV
+308 QTEQSV
-314 ETEAKSQ
+314 ETETKLQA
-321 SQDIDK
+321 QDIDK

-341 KQEITVDEQPVENVV
+341 KQEITFDKQPVENVV

-361 QTVETE
+361 QIVETE
-367 TKSQSQ
+367 TKLQSQ

-419 STKSTEIPSISIVYG
+419 PTKSTEIPSISIVYG

-451 MEETK
+451 KEETK

-466 VIADP
+466 VIAEP

-497 VKEETDVLT
+497 VKEENDVLT

-513 ELDMPV
+513 VLDIPV

-527 ISTETIEDNS
+527 NSTETIEDNS

-545 VIDVIDEPIDSNV
+545 VVDVIDEPIDSNV

-566 QDNSFMLPPEEE
+566 QDNSFMLPPEE
-578 QHFEETFV
+578 QNIEETFI

-592 QEEVSDL
+592 QEKEVSDL

-631 QIIEE
+631 QIVEE

-647 DTVTENEITDVGD
+647 DTVAENEITDVCD
-660 VIDET
+660 VIDEIT
-665 IIEAIDDTV
+665 NEAID
-674 SENELTNVDDDI
+674 N
-686 DETSIEVIDDTV
+686 
-698 TENELT
+698 
-704 DVGNDIN
+704 
-711 ETSIEVI
+711 
-718 DDTVTEN
+718 TVTEN

-749 ELTDVDD
+749 ELTDV
-756 DIDEITNEAIDD
+756 
-768 TVTENEITNVGNDID
+768 GNDID
-783 ETFIEEIDDSV
+783 ETFIEEIDDSA
-794 TSDDQLIVEQQESL
+794 TSNDQLIVEQQESL

-813 DKIDDKLPNDEI
+813 DKIDDKQSNDEI

-947 NPADVEELNQKLEK
+947 NPADVEELNQKIEK

>member
-89 NYQTN
+89 NYQNN

-229 NSAETERQHEEV
+229 NSTETEKQHEEVKQEIVEEKQPIENVVETQAEQIVETEAKSQAQDIDKQDNSTETEKQHEEV

-252 ENVVETQVEQIVE
+252 ENVVETQVEQ
-265 TETKPQAQ
+265 
-273 DINKQDKSTETERQ
+273 S
-287 QEEVK
+287 
-292 QEIIEE
+292 
-298 KQPIENVVET
+298 
-308 QTEQIV
+308 
-314 ETEAKSQ
+314 
-321 SQDIDK
+321 
-327 QDNSTETERQHEEV
+327 
-341 KQEITVDEQPVENVV
+341 
-356 ETQIE
+356 
-361 QTVETE
+361 VETE

-451 MEETK
+451 KEETK
-456 PDLNQ
+456 SDMNQ

-466 VIADP
+466 VIAEP

-566 QDNSFMLPPEEE
+566 QDNSFMLPPEE
-578 QHFEETFV
+578 QNIEETFI

-631 QIIEE
+631 QIVEE

-660 VIDET
+660 DIDET

-674 SENELTNVDDDI
+674 
-686 DETSIEVIDDTV
+686 

-704 DVGNDIN
+704 D
-711 ETSIEVI
+711 
-718 DDTVTEN
+718 
-725 EITNVGNDID
+725 VGNDID

-749 ELTDVDD
+749 ELTD
-756 DIDEITNEAIDD
+756 
-768 TVTENEITNVGNDID
+768 VGNDID

-794 TSDDQLIVEQQESL
+794 TSDDQLIVEQQ
-808 QQTES
+808 TES
-813 DKIDDKLPNDEI
+813 DKIDDKQSNDEI

>member
-89 NYQTN
+89 NYQNN

-99 QNGYSQTNP
+99 QNGYSPTNP

-202 NVQFNQSSIVAPL
+202 NVQFNQSSVVAPL

-229 NSAETERQHEEV
+229 NLAETERQHEEV

-247 DEQPV
+247 DKQPV

-273 DINKQDKSTETERQ
+273 DIDKQVNSTETEKQ
-287 QEEVK
+287 PEEVK

-308 QTEQIV
+308 QVEQIV

-341 KQEITVDEQPVENVV
+341 KQEITFDKQPVENVV

-361 QTVETE
+361 QIVETE
-367 TKSQSQ
+367 TKLQSQ

-419 STKSTEIPSISIVYG
+419 PTKSTEIPSISIVYG

-451 MEETK
+451 KEETK

-466 VIADP
+466 VIAEP

-497 VKEETDVLT
+497 VKEENDVLT

-513 ELDMPV
+513 VLDIPV

-527 ISTETIEDNS
+527 NSTETIEDNS

-545 VIDVIDEPIDSNV
+545 VVDVIDEPIDSNV

-566 QDNSFMLPPEEE
+566 QDNSFMLPPEE
-578 QHFEETFV
+578 QNIEETFI

-592 QEEVSDL
+592 QEKEVSDL

-631 QIIEE
+631 QIVEE

-647 DTVTENEITDVGD
+647 DTVAENEITDVCD
-660 VIDET
+660 VIDEIT
-665 IIEAIDDTV
+665 NEAID
-674 SENELTNVDDDI
+674 N
-686 DETSIEVIDDTV
+686 TV

-704 DVGNDIN
+704 DVDDDIG
-711 ETSIEVI
+711 ETSIEAI
-718 DDTVTEN
+718 DNTVTEN

-749 ELTDVDD
+749 ELTDV
-756 DIDEITNEAIDD
+756 
-768 TVTENEITNVGNDID
+768 GNDID
-783 ETFIEEIDDSV
+783 ETFIEEIDDSA
-794 TSDDQLIVEQQESL
+794 TSNDQLIVEQQESL

-813 DKIDDKLPNDEI
+813 DKIDDKQSNDEI

-947 NPADVEELNQKLEK
+947 NPADVEELNQKIEK

>member
-89 NYQTN
+89 NYQNN

-108 QYPNNNGSFDGYNYQ
+108 QYPNNNNGSFDGYNYQ

-229 NSAETERQHEEV
+229 NS
-241 KQEIIV
+241 
-247 DEQPV
+247 
-252 ENVVETQVEQIVE
+252 
-265 TETKPQAQ
+265 
-273 DINKQDKSTETERQ
+273 TETE
-287 QEEVK
+287 K
-292 QEIIEE
+292 
-298 KQPIENVVET
+298 
-308 QTEQIV
+308 
-314 ETEAKSQ
+314 
-321 SQDIDK
+321 
-327 QDNSTETERQHEEV
+327 QHEEV
-341 KQEITVDEQPVENVV
+341 KQEITFDKQPVENVV

-451 MEETK
+451 KEETK

-466 VIADP
+466 VIAEP

-513 ELDMPV
+513 VLDIPV
-519 ENLDSYND
+519 ENLDSYSDN
-527 ISTETIEDNS
+527 STETIEDNS

-566 QDNSFMLPPEEE
+566 QDNSFMLPPEE
-578 QHFEETFV
+578 QNIEETFI

-592 QEEVSDL
+592 QEKEVSDL

-631 QIIEE
+631 QIVEE

-674 SENELTNVDDDI
+674 TENELTDVGNDI

-704 DVGNDIN
+704 DVGNDI
-711 ETSIEVI
+711 
-718 DDTVTEN
+718 
-725 EITNVGNDID
+725 
-735 ETSIEVIDDTVTEN
+735 
-749 ELTDVDD
+749 
-756 DIDEITNEAIDD
+756 
-768 TVTENEITNVGNDID
+768 D

-794 TSDDQLIVEQQESL
+794 TSDDQLIVEH
-808 QQTES
+808 QTES
-813 DKIDDKLPNDEI
+813 DKIDDKQSNDEI

>member
-1 MNGRSRLDRYQN
+1 
-13 LRSGLSNDSMQNKD
+13 
-27 MDKTLDSNYSNQA
+27 
-40 NNDYLRFNG
+40 
-49 GRTTTDYRNTKNDYD
+49 
-64 AILKEHEDFLKSLDM
+64 
-79 DFANNSFSND
+79 
-89 NYQTN
+89 
-94 NSRYN
+94 
-99 QNGYSQTNP
+99 
-108 QYPNNNGSFDGYNYQ
+108 
-123 NNGYNP
+123 
-129 NPYYTNPYQQPN
+129 
-141 NQMNNGPYVNNNQ
+141 
-154 FGYNPNGYQMQ
+154 
-165 NNGYNMNY
+165 
-173 GPNNQTPYQ
+173 
-182 NGFNQ
+182 
-187 PYNNYNNLYNNQPNP
+187 
-202 NVQFNQSSIVAPL
+202 
-215 DNNKQFDNSSFKQD
+215 
-229 NSAETERQHEEV
+229 
-241 KQEIIV
+241 
-247 DEQPV
+247 
-252 ENVVETQVEQIVE
+252 
-265 TETKPQAQ
+265 
-273 DINKQDKSTETERQ
+273 
-287 QEEVK
+287 
-292 QEIIEE
+292 
-298 KQPIENVVET
+298 
-308 QTEQIV
+308 
-314 ETEAKSQ
+314 
-321 SQDIDK
+321 
-327 QDNSTETERQHEEV
+327 
-341 KQEITVDEQPVENVV
+341 
-356 ETQIE
+356 
-361 QTVETE
+361 
-367 TKSQSQ
+367 
-373 DVDNQEKSKVEEVV
+373 
-387 SKPVFQMPKMKTR
+387 MPKMKTR
-400 PVESSIVTEK
+400 PAESSIVTEK

-419 STKSTEIPSISIVYG
+419 PTKSTEIPSISIVYG

-451 MEETK
+451 KEETK
-456 PDLNQ
+456 SDMNQ

-466 VIADP
+466 VIAEP

-537 LETSVNDE
+537 LENSVNDE

-578 QHFEETFV
+578 QHFEETFN

-592 QEEVSDL
+592 QEEVVSDL

-607 DVDQQEET
+607 DVAQQEEAT
-615 TSINNSENQ
+615 GIKNSDNQ

-631 QIIEE
+631 QIAEE

-647 DTVTENEITDVGD
+647 DTVVENEITDVGD
-660 VIDET
+660 DIDET
-665 IIEAIDDTV
+665 IIEAIDDTAV
-674 SENELTNVDDDI
+674 ENKITDVGNDI

-704 DVGNDIN
+704 DVGNDI
-711 ETSIEVI
+711 
-718 DDTVTEN
+718 
-725 EITNVGNDID
+725 
-735 ETSIEVIDDTVTEN
+735 
-749 ELTDVDD
+749 
-756 DIDEITNEAIDD
+756 
-768 TVTENEITNVGNDID
+768 D
-783 ETFIEEIDDSV
+783 ETFIEEIDDSA
-794 TSDDQLIVEQQESL
+794 TSNDQLIVEQQESL

>member
-1 MNGRSRLDRYQN
+1 
-13 LRSGLSNDSMQNKD
+13 
-27 MDKTLDSNYSNQA
+27 
-40 NNDYLRFNG
+40 
-49 GRTTTDYRNTKNDYD
+49 
-64 AILKEHEDFLKSLDM
+64 
-79 DFANNSFSND
+79 
-89 NYQTN
+89 
-94 NSRYN
+94 
-99 QNGYSQTNP
+99 
-108 QYPNNNGSFDGYNYQ
+108 
-123 NNGYNP
+123 
-129 NPYYTNPYQQPN
+129 
-141 NQMNNGPYVNNNQ
+141 
-154 FGYNPNGYQMQ
+154 
-165 NNGYNMNY
+165 
-173 GPNNQTPYQ
+173 
-182 NGFNQ
+182 
-187 PYNNYNNLYNNQPNP
+187 
-202 NVQFNQSSIVAPL
+202 
-215 DNNKQFDNSSFKQD
+215 
-229 NSAETERQHEEV
+229 
-241 KQEIIV
+241 
-247 DEQPV
+247 
-252 ENVVETQVEQIVE
+252 
-265 TETKPQAQ
+265 
-273 DINKQDKSTETERQ
+273 
-287 QEEVK
+287 
-292 QEIIEE
+292 
-298 KQPIENVVET
+298 
-308 QTEQIV
+308 
-314 ETEAKSQ
+314 
-321 SQDIDK
+321 
-327 QDNSTETERQHEEV
+327 
-341 KQEITVDEQPVENVV
+341 
-356 ETQIE
+356 
-361 QTVETE
+361 
-367 TKSQSQ
+367 
-373 DVDNQEKSKVEEVV
+373 
-387 SKPVFQMPKMKTR
+387 MPKMKTR
-400 PVESSIVTEK
+400 PAESSIVTEK

-419 STKSTEIPSISIVYG
+419 PTKSTEIPSISIVYG

-451 MEETK
+451 KEETK

-466 VIADP
+466 VIAEP

-497 VKEETDVLT
+497 VKEENDVLT

-513 ELDMPV
+513 VLDIPV

-527 ISTETIEDNS
+527 NSTETIEDNS

-578 QHFEETFV
+578 QHFEETFN

-592 QEEVSDL
+592 QEEVVSDL

-607 DVDQQEET
+607 DVAQQEEAT
-615 TSINNSENQ
+615 GIKNSDNQ

-631 QIIEE
+631 QIAEE

-647 DTVTENEITDVGD
+647 DTVV
-660 VIDET
+660 
-665 IIEAIDDTV
+665 
-674 SENELTNVDDDI
+674 ENELTNVDDDI

-735 ETSIEVIDDTVTEN
+735 ET
-749 ELTDVDD
+749 
-756 DIDEITNEAIDD
+756 
-768 TVTENEITNVGNDID
+768 
-783 ETFIEEIDDSV
+783 FIEEIDDSV

-813 DKIDDKLPNDEI
+813 DKIDDKQSNDEI

-860 ASIDYDNIFA
+860 ASIDYYNIFA

-947 NPADVEELNQKLEK
+947 NPADVEELNQKIEK